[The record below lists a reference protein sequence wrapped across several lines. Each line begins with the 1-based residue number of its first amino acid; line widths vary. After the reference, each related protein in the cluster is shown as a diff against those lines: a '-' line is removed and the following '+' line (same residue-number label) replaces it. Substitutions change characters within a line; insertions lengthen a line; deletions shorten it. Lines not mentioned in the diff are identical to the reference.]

1 MIDPRLEDHA
11 LGLELQL
18 TELVDGRDRALAR
31 GDEATAARCAA
42 EMTALHAELARTA
55 DRIAEAVAAP
65 EIRPAA

>member
-31 GDEATAARCAA
+31 GDDASAAIFSA
-42 EMTALHAELARTA
+42 EITALHAELVRTA
-55 DRIAEAVAAP
+55 DLIAEAVAAP
-65 EIRPAA
+65 QIRPA